1 MAVLIYIQ
9 GQQKCRDDVN
19 VSVGKA
25 QVLTVKHQRFNS
37 IWLAQFQSP
46 LQLGAIVCC
55 SKTFASPVKKGQNMM
70 IDTRVYCINWLTY
83 TAV

>member
-46 LQLGAIVCC
+46 L
-55 SKTFASPVKKGQNMM
+55 
-70 IDTRVYCINWLTY
+70 
-83 TAV
+83 

>member
-37 IWLAQFQSP
+37 IRLAQFQSP
-46 LQLGAIVCC
+46 L
-55 SKTFASPVKKGQNMM
+55 
-70 IDTRVYCINWLTY
+70 
-83 TAV
+83 